1 MIEPALA
8 ERITRLLAFMLRHE
22 PEQFDV
28 DVDAHGFADVN
39 EVLRA
44 LEERLGG
51 PLSLEELTAAVEG
64 GDRRRYEIRE
74 GRIRALYGHSIEV
87 EPGPESRPPEVLH
100 IAVPT
105 RDVERARRFGLRG
118 GRRRFLHL
126 AVDAEDALA
135 AGRRTAQEYTLIRV
149 LAIDAWEQGVHFY
162 DRGSL
167 WLAEE
172 LPTHLIEVGEARS
185 DGEPARER
193 EGRHGRDEGGRRD
206 GPHGS
211 EGGSRGRGRRRGGRG
226 RSGHGGSGGFDGREP
241 AMPREASE
249 HHDAHEQRD
258 AHDHREAG
266 HQRDAQPYREAG
278 HHRGADHHR
287 EAGQHRG
294 ADHHR
299 DGGHH
304 REGGAQREPRES
316 REAHAPAARPERD
329 AWRAPERGAPAERAR
344 PAAAERRE
352 LTPEPPRRPASA
364 PNAGGF
370 GLGIFDEQPRP
381 ARAPAAEPA
390 RPPAPAPAPPPAAPR
405 GPSFGAGL

>member
-1 MIEPALA
+1 MIDPALA

-39 EVLRA
+39 DVLRA

-126 AVDAEDALA
+126 AVDPEDALA
-135 AGRRTAQEYTLIRV
+135 AGRRSAQEYTLIRV

-172 LPTHLIEVGEARS
+172 LPTHLIEVGESRS

-193 EGRHGRDEGGRRD
+193 DGRASRDDGPRRD
-206 GPHGS
+206 GHHGS
-211 EGGSRGRGRRRGGRG
+211 EGGSRRRGRQRGGRG
-226 RSGHGGSGGFDGREP
+226 RSGHGGSGNFEGREAREP
-241 AMPREASE
+241 HAPREAAEPRDERSE
-249 HHDAHEQRD
+249 REQRD
-258 AHDHREAG
+258 AH
-266 HQRDAQPYREAG
+266 
-278 HHRGADHHR
+278 
-287 EAGQHRG
+287 
-294 ADHHR
+294 
-299 DGGHH
+299 
-304 REGGAQREPRES
+304 
-316 REAHAPAARPERD
+316 APARAGRD
-329 AWRAPERGAPAERAR
+329 SWRAPDAGAPAERAR
-344 PAAAERRE
+344 PAAVERRE
-352 LTPEPPRRPASA
+352 LQPEPPRRQHTGSS
-364 PNAGGF
+364 NAGGF
-370 GLGIFDEQPRP
+370 GLGIFEEQPRS
-381 ARAPAAEPA
+381 ARAPAPEPA
-390 RPPAPAPAPPPAAPR
+390 RPAAPPPAPPPAPS
-405 GPSFGAGL
+405 GPGFGAGI